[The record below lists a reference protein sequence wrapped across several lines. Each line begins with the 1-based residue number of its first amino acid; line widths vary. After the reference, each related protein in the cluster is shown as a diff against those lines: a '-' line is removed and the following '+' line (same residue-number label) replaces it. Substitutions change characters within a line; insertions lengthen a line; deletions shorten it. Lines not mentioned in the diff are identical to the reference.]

1 MDAKERLKAWNDLPE
16 PKPNWESFKIML
28 RNFNNDP
35 FKAHQAFLKKVRIS
49 QQKENSNHGQDL

>member
-1 MDAKERLKAWNDLPE
+1 MDAKERLKAWKDLPE
-16 PKPNWESFKIML
+16 PKPNWESFKFML

-35 FKAHQAFLKKVRIS
+35 FKAHQAFLNKVRIS